1 MKGLRYNVRGV
12 MRDDSLWIAQVSA
25 YSFANLMNASARAL
39 MGVASAAGVDSSQ
52 SVRVC
57 KLADLS
63 SSEINNLMVGELPVH
78 SIVALV
84 KGTQDTDLLPV
95 QQGFDSTRALQSR
108 AVKCVLGEQSSRTF
122 NLMAYCHEN
131 QLLVYKLDDETA
143 VVLIS
148 AVIVEEDKS
157 WTLVVDRM
165 QKVKDR
171 DIDAVTKGLLSE
183 LEISPDVHLNLSGE
197 PVVAAAVAKDVRGL
211 KRARVITQWPS
222 SPSKTS

>member
-1 MKGLRYNVRGV
+1 
-12 MRDDSLWIAQVSA
+12 MRDDSLWIAQV
-25 YSFANLMNASARAL
+25 FAFSYEHPMNASARAL

-57 KLADLS
+57 KLVDLA
-63 SSEINNLMVGELPVH
+63 SSEISNLMVGELPVH
-78 SIVALV
+78 SVVALV
-84 KGTQDTDLLPV
+84 KGTKDTDLLPV

-108 AVKCVLGEQSSRTF
+108 DVRCVLSEQSSRKF

-171 DIDAVTKGLLSE
+171 DIGAVTKGLLSE
-183 LEISPDVHLNLSGE
+183 LEISSDVHLNLSGE
-197 PVVAAAVAKDVRGL
+197 PMVAAAVAQEVRDL
-211 KRARVITQWPS
+211 KRAPDLKRWPS
-222 SPSKTS
+222 SPTKKRQ